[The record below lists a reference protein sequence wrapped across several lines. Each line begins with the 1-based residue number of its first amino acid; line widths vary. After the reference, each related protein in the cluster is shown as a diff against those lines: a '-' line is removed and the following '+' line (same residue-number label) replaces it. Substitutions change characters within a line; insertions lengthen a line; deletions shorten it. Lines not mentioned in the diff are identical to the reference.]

1 MIRKKGRT
9 RRDDGIKKGVRRGR
23 RGEEV
28 SKMRDEEGDIIKD
41 TKVEQKKKRRIN
53 RRWKREIIRRRVEQR
68 GKKEKK

>member
-23 RGEEV
+23 REEV

-41 TKVEQKKKRRIN
+41 TKVEQKNKGRIN